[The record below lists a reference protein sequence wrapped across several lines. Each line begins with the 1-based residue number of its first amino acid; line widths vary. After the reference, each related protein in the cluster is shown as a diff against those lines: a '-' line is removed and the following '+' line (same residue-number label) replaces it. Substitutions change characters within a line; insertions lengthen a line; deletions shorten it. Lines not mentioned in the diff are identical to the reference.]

1 MDYTEIVKKLIGYID
16 PVGETNI
23 DDKRFE
29 NLKAMCELVNNLVTE
44 IDEVSFY
51 NKNKDE
57 YSRKRAG
64 EYDNNFLANTLGI
77 ES

>member
-64 EYDNNFLANTLGI
+64 EYANNFLANTLGI